1 MAKSYADLMNEISAD
16 ELYNRLLAHGLFADK
31 LPPILSSVDFY
42 NFCQKNTTS
51 FSDSW
56 KQYIYYESLRNI
68 NVPRPLGIP
77 NPMAYQRLCR
87 CLSDNWGNLQQH
99 FEQQTV
105 SQDYKISRIHIR
117 KQGNSDA
124 IFSMSYSNWRV
135 DGSPEPDL
143 LIGKRYIVKADIST
157 CFLTNKWAYS
167 QSDKP
172 KGCTPIF
179 VRDRKCVKSD
189 IFLRGSVSRPTHE
202 KLKIEKCN
210 I

>member
-42 NFCQKNTTS
+42 NYCQKNTTS

-157 CFLTNKWAYS
+157 CFLNLFSEYLYTFHS
-167 QSDKP
+167 L
-172 KGCTPIF
+172 GIG
-179 VRDRKCVKSD
+179 RKSICQ
-189 IFLRGSVSRPTHE
+189 RTQ
-202 KLKIEKCN
+202 C
-210 I
+210 